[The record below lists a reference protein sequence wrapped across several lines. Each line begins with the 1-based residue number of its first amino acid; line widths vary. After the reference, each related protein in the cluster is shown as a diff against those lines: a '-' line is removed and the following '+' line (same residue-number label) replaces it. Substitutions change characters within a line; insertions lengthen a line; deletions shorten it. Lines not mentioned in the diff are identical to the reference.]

1 MSEQHSRG
9 IWSKTIGLF
18 VETDDAPATTPVQPT
33 VAAPVAPAA
42 TVNGTLTPTPAFDP
56 EILGMFQNAIS
67 ARKTPYTALLEKSA
81 VLADVIPDESTRTK
95 AAFKMIL
102 SEGRTLDSVLQA
114 IDLHIADVSGELL
127 RLKSTSETAS
137 KTKVLSLRSAATQS
151 IELRDSNMEKIK
163 RLQEQIETLHNE
175 AAEADRKAVDM
186 TAQANAAEAEIAA
199 VVDRATAAAELVK
212 QDLSNKKTALTNIL
226 K

>member
-1 MSEQHSRG
+1 MSEQTSRG
-9 IWSKTIGLF
+9 IGAKIFGLF
-18 VETDDAPATTPVQPT
+18 VETEEPTQQTQSAPTTPAPT
-33 VAAPVAPAA
+33 PV
-42 TVNGTLTPTPAFDP
+42 TSTGSTTPAFDS
-56 EILGMFQNAIS
+56 EILGMFQNAIN
-67 ARKTPYTALLEKSA
+67 ARKTPYTALLEKST
-81 VLADVIPDESTRTK
+81 VLADVIPDEITRVK

-114 IDLHIADVSGELL
+114 IDLHVSDVSGELL

-163 RLQEQIETLHNE
+163 LLQEQIETLHNE

-186 TAQANAAEAEIAA
+186 TTQANAAEAEISA
-199 VVDRATAAAELVK
+199 VVDRATNAAEFVK
-212 QDLSNKKTALTNIL
+212 QDLLNKKTTLTNIL

>member
-1 MSEQHSRG
+1 
-9 IWSKTIGLF
+9 
-18 VETDDAPATTPVQPT
+18 
-33 VAAPVAPAA
+33 
-42 TVNGTLTPTPAFDP
+42 
-56 EILGMFQNAIS
+56 
-67 ARKTPYTALLEKSA
+67 
-81 VLADVIPDESTRTK
+81 
-95 AAFKMIL
+95 
-102 SEGRTLDSVLQA
+102 
-114 IDLHIADVSGELL
+114 
-127 RLKSTSETAS
+127 
-137 KTKVLSLRSAATQS
+137 
-151 IELRDSNMEKIK
+151 MEKIK